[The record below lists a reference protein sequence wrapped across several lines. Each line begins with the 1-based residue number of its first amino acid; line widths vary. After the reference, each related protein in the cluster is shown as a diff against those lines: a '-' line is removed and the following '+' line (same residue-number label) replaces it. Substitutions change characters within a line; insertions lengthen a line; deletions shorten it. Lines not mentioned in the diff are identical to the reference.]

1 MFYSSMGLYGN
12 FTEMNNIGATLTCR
26 MSDDN
31 EFYSPVV
38 SRHALGLKGTRL
50 RSEPAYRVLPV

>member
-1 MFYSSMGLYGN
+1 MGLYGN
-12 FTEMNNIGATLTCR
+12 FTEMNNIGATLTGR
-26 MSDDN
+26 MSNDN